1 LCINE
6 RRDSEELEN
15 DLAGKKSSMRGRVS
29 SNNLNPKENC

>member
-15 DLAGKKSSMRGRVS
+15 DLAGKTIFNERKG
-29 SNNLNPKENC
+29 